1 MSFMANNTEYSVVT
15 NAEVADVIAHFSG
28 EMIMDI
34 VEKNLMN
41 RLSFTIQKANLVYA
55 LEEDF
60 KQCFQLYPAY
70 YEEFS
75 QKRFDLY
82 SKIIQRIC
90 DFYNISCLSTSDTN
104 EIHSRAFYLYN
115 IFVSNFSQ
123 YVVAF
128 FTNYIIREKN
138 ALYDFMEAE
147 LTAKNKDYNALYSK
161 KVYSNNNVNH
171 KLVAIH
177 ANLDFVVDNICA
189 FDINIESFIGNALYG
204 QPQIIKYLTLILS
217 ENNGDLFS
225 QHIVPFVQNKEYKA
239 TILTYLKLSL
249 QQMITPDI
257 SNYIKDENNNIIEG
271 E

>member
-1 MSFMANNTEYSVVT
+1 MSFMSNNTEYSVVT
-15 NAEVADVIAHFSG
+15 NAEVADVIAHFSD

-41 RLSFTIQKANLVYA
+41 RLSFTVQKANLVHS

-60 KQCFQLYPAY
+60 KQSFQLYPAY
-70 YEEFS
+70 YQEFS

-82 SKIIQRIC
+82 SKIIQKIC
-90 DFYNISCLSTSDTN
+90 DFYNISCSSTSDTN
-104 EIHSRAFYLYN
+104 EIHSRAFYLYSL
-115 IFVSNFSQ
+115 FVSDFSN
-123 YVVAF
+123 YVVRF

-161 KVYSNNNVNH
+161 KIYSNNTNH

-189 FDINIESFIGNALYG
+189 FDINIESFIRNALYG
-204 QPQIIKYLTLILS
+204 QPQIIKYLTLVIS

-225 QHIVPFVQNKEYKA
+225 QHIVPFVQQNK
-239 TILTYLKLSL
+239 TMILTYLKLSL
-249 QQMITPDI
+249 QHSITPDI
-257 SNYIKDENNNIIEG
+257 SNYIKDDKTIEG